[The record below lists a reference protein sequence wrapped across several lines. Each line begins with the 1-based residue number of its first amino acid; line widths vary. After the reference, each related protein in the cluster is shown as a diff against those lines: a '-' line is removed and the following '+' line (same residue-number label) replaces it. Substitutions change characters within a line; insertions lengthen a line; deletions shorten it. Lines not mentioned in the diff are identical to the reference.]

1 MKDIVVYVKVQRY
14 IKEWLEYHLGTPVR
28 FPERSYEN
36 ELLHRHLDKRPRNLP
51 PDKPEEGTVA
61 IVITDCDHSR
71 PEYYNYLGQRG
82 RRAIVSAI
90 DALFRLDLW
99 SGCAPLMHSKTELN
113 RGIDGWC
120 ADNGISLDAR
130 EAVRQKFYR
139 IRRAYLERGI
149 VLGNFY
155 RKKTATI
162 PHIFEHGEKL
172 RKTG

>member
-1 MKDIVVYVKVQRY
+1 MKDIQVYVKVPRY
-14 IKEWLEYHLGTPVR
+14 IKEWLVFHLGEPVR
-28 FPERSYEN
+28 FPQRSYEN
-36 ELLHRHLDKRPRNLP
+36 ELLHRHLDKRPEGII
-51 PDKPEEGTVA
+51 PDKPAEDMVA
-61 IVITDCDHSR
+61 IVITDCDHRR

-82 RRAIVSAI
+82 RRAILSAI

-99 SGCAPLMHSKTELN
+99 SGCAPLLHSKHEIN
-113 RGIDGWC
+113 RGIDQWC
-120 ADNGISLDAR
+120 ADNGISLDGR

-172 RKTG
+172 RKNG

>member
-1 MKDIVVYVKVQRY
+1 MKDIQVYVKVERY
-14 IKEWLEYHLGTPVR
+14 IKEWLEFHLGNPVR

-36 ELLHRHLDKRPRNLP
+36 ELLHRHLAKRPCGLP
-51 PDKPEEGTVA
+51 PEKREDNMVA

-82 RRAIVSAI
+82 QRAIVSAI

-99 SGCAPLMHSKTELN
+99 SGCAPLLHSTTELN
-113 RGIDGWC
+113 RGIDRWC

-139 IRRAYLERGI
+139 IRKSYLERGI
-149 VLGNFY
+149 VLGKFY

-162 PHIFEHGEKL
+162 PHKNEHDSNNND
-172 RKTG
+172 